1 MNERAM
7 LETTAAE
14 WLNAKIK
21 PQIWGVTINGAS
33 MSVASGLA
41 KRRRLLPRMR
51 ISRTA
56 SLIDESANDRAGLWG
71 LRGGSVSR

>member
-1 MNERAM
+1 MAKYIPSAYVVKNVNEKAR

-21 PQIWGVTINGAS
+21 PQIWGVTMNGAS

-41 KRRRLLPRMR
+41 K
-51 ISRTA
+51 
-56 SLIDESANDRAGLWG
+56 
-71 LRGGSVSR
+71 